1 VVLTNVHSTVLAS
14 YPSTISL
21 HNTWNA
27 PVTYRLTMI
36 AARTGTVLG
45 QIDVSTAANASYD
58 IPVSAFQS
66 QIGFTPA
73 SNQEHLNIFITDPS
87 GAPPTDLAGQSIIN
101 NALAAQ
107 INMST
112 TCAVN
117 AQAPANSGG
126 GGLNGY

>member
-1 VVLTNVHSTVLAS
+1 MDSNGLRDTAKLEGM
-14 YPSTISL
+14 
-21 HNTWNA
+21 
-27 PVTYRLTMI
+27 YR
-36 AARTGTVLG
+36 
-45 QIDVSTAANASYD
+45 IDD
-58 IPVSAFQS
+58 IPVASFQS

-112 TCAVN
+112 ACAVN
-117 AQAPANSGG
+117 AQAPTTTGS